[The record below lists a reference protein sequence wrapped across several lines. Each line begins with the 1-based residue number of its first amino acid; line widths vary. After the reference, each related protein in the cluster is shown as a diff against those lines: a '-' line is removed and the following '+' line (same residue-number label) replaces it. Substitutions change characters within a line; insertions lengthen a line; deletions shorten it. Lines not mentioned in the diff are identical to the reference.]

1 VGRDKIV
8 KRKRISTQILRV
20 TSFIPFLGA
29 APFRFAAM
37 VLAIFS
43 AAGIGCERATSRQIY
58 QPRSRDLTITTVPLL
73 TKELD
78 STYRFLPQDFG
89 RGGVLEGKEVYAFL
103 PSSLTVI
110 QGDTIHFTLIN
121 PEDDRHTF
129 VLPGL
134 AVELRPQS
142 TVIADYIARNAG
154 VFEFVCDIPAHAPM
168 MYGQLVV
175 LAAR

>member
-1 VGRDKIV
+1 VNPSSQRKPIV
-8 KRKRISTQILRV
+8 AKEDSIYPRSPRV
-20 TSFIPFLGA
+20 PGKWLLLFS
-29 APFRFAAM
+29 
-37 VLAIFS
+37 LAIL
-43 AAGIGCERATSRQIY
+43 ACEKPAEKPKY
-58 QPRSRDLTITTVPLL
+58 QPRTRELTVTAVPIL
-73 TKELD
+73 TKELQT
-78 STYRFLPQDFG
+78 TYPFLVRDFG

-103 PSSLTVI
+103 PNSLTVV

-121 PEDDRHTF
+121 PEDDEHNF

-134 AVELRPQS
+134 AVTLRPQS

-154 VFEFVCDIPAHAPM
+154 VFEYVCNIPAHSPM

>member
-1 VGRDKIV
+1 VDRDKIV
-8 KRKRISTQILRV
+8 KRIPVGRAPLRLAILLSTFAAAA
-20 TSFIPFLGA
+20 TACEHGA
-29 APFRFAAM
+29 A
-37 VLAIFS
+37 
-43 AAGIGCERATSRQIY
+43 RQIY
-58 QPRSRDLTITTVPLL
+58 HPRSRDLTITTVPLL

-89 RGGVLEGKEVYAFL
+89 RGGVLEGKEVYAFS

-154 VFEFVCDIPAHAPM
+154 VFEFVCDIPAHMPM